1 MINLS
6 RRIISSILLDDDCNY
21 TQFVYISNQP
31 KLDGFCFV
39 DNRNNDKNVAA
50 IQQDAKKI
58 ISCSVRIWTEK
69 KLQKLTNKNMAV
81 YYSS

>member
-1 MINLS
+1 MISMVWDLIVG
-6 RRIISSILLDDDCNY
+6 RIY
-21 TQFVYISNQP
+21 FNQT

-39 DNRNNDKNVAA
+39 DNLNNDKYKNVVA

>member
-1 MINLS
+1 M
-6 RRIISSILLDDDCNY
+6 D
-21 TQFVYISNQP
+21 FVQ
-31 KLDGFCFV
+31 L
-39 DNRNNDKNVAA
+39 DNRNNKKYKNVIAV
-50 IQQDAKKI
+50 QQDAKKI

>member
-1 MINLS
+1 MISMVWDLIVDLAV
-6 RRIISSILLDDDCNY
+6 RIY
-21 TQFVYISNQP
+21 FNQT

-39 DNRNNDKNVAA
+39 DNLNNDKYKNVVA

-81 YYSS
+81 YYLS